1 LAESGGGGF
10 YYEMELPGGETVVP
24 EDLDPL
30 TTLLNGI
37 MKEKQ
42 PFERLELSKDDLLE
56 MFQSNKF
63 KQ

>member
-10 YYEMELPGGETVVP
+10 YYEMELPGGEAVVP
-24 EDLDPL
+24 DDLDPL
-30 TTLLNGI
+30 TTLANGI